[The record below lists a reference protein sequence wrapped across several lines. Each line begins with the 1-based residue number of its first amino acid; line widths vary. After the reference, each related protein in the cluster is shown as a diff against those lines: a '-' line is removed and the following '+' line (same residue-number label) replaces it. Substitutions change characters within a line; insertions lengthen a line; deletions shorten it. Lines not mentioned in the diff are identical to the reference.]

1 MQKSGLNEL
10 GDYLKKADGMPDQSG
25 WDELIKPVEQTLGG
39 SPNGGDLTE
48 TPSPEA
54 NDGCGCG
61 EGQDKQGQ
69 VTGAPEGQ
77 TDIFGDDRP
86 AEQQMTPGTSAIEDA
101 IPEGYKSMTP
111 ANQRGMVAR
120 EHAQKVAQLQKSN
133 DVQVGMPSQYT
144 LARSVQG
151 NADAEA
157 MELLKSEF
165 YVGGEP
171 TLAPP
176 GAIIRQTVLC
186 KSEGCGCKYPALLT
200 SCPSCGDGMVKS
212 RMLPKGA
219 YMGGDGN
226 EAVRLEKAVFDPI
239 IKPAPV
245 EDDVH
250 IPGPSPV
257 VTRRR
262 G

>member
-1 MQKSGLNEL
+1 
-10 GDYLKKADGMPDQSG
+10 
-25 WDELIKPVEQTLGG
+25 
-39 SPNGGDLTE
+39 
-48 TPSPEA
+48 
-54 NDGCGCG
+54 
-61 EGQDKQGQ
+61 
-69 VTGAPEGQ
+69 
-77 TDIFGDDRP
+77 
-86 AEQQMTPGTSAIEDA
+86 MTPGESAIEAA

-120 EHAQKVAQLQKSN
+120 EHAQKVATLQKSH
-133 DVQVGMPSQYT
+133 DVQVGG
-144 LARSVQG
+144 SVHPYSMEG
-151 NADAEA
+151 THGGSDAA
-157 MELLKSEF
+157 SAELCKSEF
-165 YVGGEP
+165 YTGGEP

-200 SCPSCGDGMVKS
+200 ACPSCGDGMVKS

-226 EAVRLEKAVFDPI
+226 EAVRLEKSVFDPI
-239 IKPAPV
+239 LKPAP
-245 EDDVH
+245 EEADVH

-257 VTRRR
+257 VIRRSR